1 MSENNNS
8 RGIGHW
14 FSSMARVFSRE
25 WKIIF
30 SDMGVMIFFI
40 LLPLAYPVVYTL
52 IYNPEVVNDMPVAVV
67 DHSRTAMSRT
77 LVQTAEASPAIM
89 IYAQCADMQEA
100 KELFAENKV
109 FGIME
114 IPADFDKCIGR
125 GEVANVPF
133 YFQMS
138 LLLRYR
144 TFLSALA
151 DIQLK
156 AIGDITSAR
165 LEATGAEALGLGS
178 LPVDTQSQFL
188 GDPGQGFA
196 SFVMPGVLVLIIQQS
211 LVLGICMLRGTSN
224 ERRRRNRGFDPLQ
237 VENAPASATLLGK
250 AFCYFVLYMPLVLY
264 VVKCMPEMFAL
275 PHQGHP
281 VDYLLF
287 LVPYMF
293 ASIMFGFI
301 LANLCTERESAFL
314 IIVVS
319 SVVFLFLSG
328 LTWPRYAMNPL
339 WRGVGALVPGTWAVE
354 GFIRINSNGATLG
367 ECSYAFYAM
376 WIQATAYFIIA
387 WGLMKYWL
395 APVGARRVAGQS

>member
-1 MSENNNS
+1 
-8 RGIGHW
+8 
-14 FSSMARVFSRE
+14 MARVFGNE
-25 WKIIF
+25 WGIIF
-30 SDMGVMIFFI
+30 SDLGVMIFFI

-67 DHSRTAMSRT
+67 DHSRTEMSRT

-89 IYAQCADMQEA
+89 VYAQCADMQEA

-114 IPADFDKCIGR
+114 IPADFDKLIGR
-125 GEVANVPF
+125 GETAHVPF

-151 DIQLK
+151 DIQIK

-165 LEATGAEALGLGS
+165 LDATGISALGMGS
-178 LPVDTQSQFL
+178 LPVDTQSRFL

-196 SFVMPGVLVLIIQQS
+196 SFVMPGVLALILQQS

-224 ERRRRNRGFDPLQ
+224 ERRRRNGGVDPRQ
-237 VENAPASATLLGK
+237 VNDAPPSAMLWGKTL
-250 AFCYFVLYMPLVLY
+250 CYFVLYLPLVLY
-264 VVKCMPEMFAL
+264 VVKCLPEMFAL
-275 PHQGHP
+275 PHHGHA

-287 LVPYMF
+287 LVPYML
-293 ASIMFGFI
+293 ASAMFGFI
-301 LANLCTERESAFL
+301 LANLCTERESSF
-314 IIVVS
+314 IVIVVS
-319 SVVFLFLSG
+319 SVIFLFLSG

-339 WRGVGALVPGTWAVE
+339 WQGVGALVPGTWAVE
-354 GFIRINSNGATLG
+354 GFIRINSNGASLAET
-367 ECSYAFYAM
+367 SDAFIAL
-376 WIQATAYFIIA
+376 WFQTAVYFVIA
-387 WGLMKYWL
+387 WALLKYYL
-395 APVGARRVAGQS
+395 RRRPDAPVPVARES